1 MKQMDRRLLIL
12 MRLRE
17 ETPVRASDL
26 AQDCECSVRTVYR
39 DIDALCQAGVPVASM
54 PGEGYRLVPGYHL
67 PPIAFAAEEAVQILL
82 GIDLALG
89 LGTMAQRD
97 AARSAAAKVDA
108 VLLPETREAVA
119 RLRERI
125 RASPQIAGE
134 LSPHLPLLQEAVVGD
149 RVVRLRYH
157 SYEPDRVTKRDVEAH
172 LLVFYSGDWHLI
184 GYCRLREDV
193 RDFRAGRIES
203 ARLLDE
209 TFVRRKIDDGYDP
222 GDMEIEVRI
231 LIDERTAEQLETST
245 ITDELSAIV
254 PLLADARQVI
264 EARARVDA
272 LLETRRKSNIEVER
286 LQNQING
293 KATTKQR
300 IAILS
305 EFENVLSIES
315 DAAAWDALRE
325 IKTSNIEKMEDILN
339 SSRTEAEQKIVTA
352 TEELREWKEN
362 CPYTNLAR
370 RSRDEIQKMQ
380 SEVIELPS
388 AELNLQTIVGYESDV
403 VRLTRALVTLD
414 EQVTEATETGR
425 PDVDFDA
432 ILKDHELLTSRIKKA
447 SDEAATRTN
456 AITAI
461 AETLNHVR
469 MMAQQATDA
478 IESHKQKSKDAQVY
492 GREIRHLSLVES
504 AFGRSGIQAL
514 LIEAA
519 IKPFEAIA
527 SRLMREATDGQMD
540 VRIETVREK
549 TDGTMREELSIMI
562 RDRSGERDVY
572 RYSAGERRII
582 STIIRL

>member
-1 MKQMDRRLLIL
+1 MDCRLLIL

-67 PPIAFAAEEAVQILL
+67 PPIAFAAEEAVQLLL
-82 GIDLALG
+82 GIYLALG

-231 LIDERTAEQLETST
+231 WIDERAARWAREDLAFGFVSEEPADGGFVFTFRVRDVPRLLPWIFSRGAAARVLSPP
-245 ITDELSAIV
+245 ELV
-254 PLLADARQVI
+254 QRLRE
-264 EARARVDA
+264 EARALVGRYPDA
-272 LLETRRKSNIEVER
+272 
-286 LQNQING
+286 
-293 KATTKQR
+293 
-300 IAILS
+300 
-305 EFENVLSIES
+305 
-315 DAAAWDALRE
+315 
-325 IKTSNIEKMEDILN
+325 
-339 SSRTEAEQKIVTA
+339 
-352 TEELREWKEN
+352 
-362 CPYTNLAR
+362 
-370 RSRDEIQKMQ
+370 
-380 SEVIELPS
+380 
-388 AELNLQTIVGYESDV
+388 
-403 VRLTRALVTLD
+403 
-414 EQVTEATETGR
+414 
-425 PDVDFDA
+425 
-432 ILKDHELLTSRIKKA
+432 
-447 SDEAATRTN
+447 
-456 AITAI
+456 
-461 AETLNHVR
+461 
-469 MMAQQATDA
+469 
-478 IESHKQKSKDAQVY
+478 
-492 GREIRHLSLVES
+492 
-504 AFGRSGIQAL
+504 
-514 LIEAA
+514 
-519 IKPFEAIA
+519 
-527 SRLMREATDGQMD
+527 
-540 VRIETVREK
+540 
-549 TDGTMREELSIMI
+549 
-562 RDRSGERDVY
+562 
-572 RYSAGERRII
+572 
-582 STIIRL
+582 

>member
-231 LIDERTAEQLETST
+231 WIDERAARWAREDLAFGFVSEEPADGGFVFTFRVRDVPRLLPWIFSRGAAARVLSPP
-245 ITDELSAIV
+245 ELV
-254 PLLADARQVI
+254 QRLRE
-264 EARARVDA
+264 EARALVGRYPDA
-272 LLETRRKSNIEVER
+272 
-286 LQNQING
+286 
-293 KATTKQR
+293 
-300 IAILS
+300 
-305 EFENVLSIES
+305 
-315 DAAAWDALRE
+315 
-325 IKTSNIEKMEDILN
+325 
-339 SSRTEAEQKIVTA
+339 
-352 TEELREWKEN
+352 
-362 CPYTNLAR
+362 
-370 RSRDEIQKMQ
+370 
-380 SEVIELPS
+380 
-388 AELNLQTIVGYESDV
+388 
-403 VRLTRALVTLD
+403 
-414 EQVTEATETGR
+414 
-425 PDVDFDA
+425 
-432 ILKDHELLTSRIKKA
+432 
-447 SDEAATRTN
+447 
-456 AITAI
+456 
-461 AETLNHVR
+461 
-469 MMAQQATDA
+469 
-478 IESHKQKSKDAQVY
+478 
-492 GREIRHLSLVES
+492 
-504 AFGRSGIQAL
+504 
-514 LIEAA
+514 
-519 IKPFEAIA
+519 
-527 SRLMREATDGQMD
+527 
-540 VRIETVREK
+540 
-549 TDGTMREELSIMI
+549 
-562 RDRSGERDVY
+562 
-572 RYSAGERRII
+572 
-582 STIIRL
+582 

>member
-1 MKQMDRRLLIL
+1 MDRRLLIL

-157 SYEPDRVTKRDVEAH
+157 AYEPDRVTKRDVEAH

-231 LIDERTAEQLETST
+231 WIDERAARWAREDLAFGFVSEEPADGGFVFTFRVR
-245 ITDELSAIV
+245 DV
-254 PLLADARQVI
+254 PRLLPWIFSRGAA
-264 EARARVDA
+264 ARV
-272 LLETRRKSNIEVER
+272 LSPPELV
-286 LQNQING
+286 
-293 KATTKQR
+293 QR
-300 IAILS
+300 
-305 EFENVLSIES
+305 
-315 DAAAWDALRE
+315 LRE
-325 IKTSNIEKMEDILN
+325 
-339 SSRTEAEQKIVTA
+339 EAK
-352 TEELREWKEN
+352 
-362 CPYTNLAR
+362 
-370 RSRDEIQKMQ
+370 
-380 SEVIELPS
+380 
-388 AELNLQTIVGYESDV
+388 
-403 VRLTRALVTLD
+403 ALVGRYLD
-414 EQVTEATETGR
+414 A
-425 PDVDFDA
+425 
-432 ILKDHELLTSRIKKA
+432 
-447 SDEAATRTN
+447 
-456 AITAI
+456 
-461 AETLNHVR
+461 
-469 MMAQQATDA
+469 
-478 IESHKQKSKDAQVY
+478 
-492 GREIRHLSLVES
+492 
-504 AFGRSGIQAL
+504 
-514 LIEAA
+514 
-519 IKPFEAIA
+519 
-527 SRLMREATDGQMD
+527 
-540 VRIETVREK
+540 
-549 TDGTMREELSIMI
+549 
-562 RDRSGERDVY
+562 
-572 RYSAGERRII
+572 
-582 STIIRL
+582 